1 MTLVIA
7 NPVNSTVPI
16 CAEVFKK
23 FGTYNP
29 RRLFGVTTLDVV
41 RANTF
46 VSGLFHT
53 DATKTNVTVVGGHS
67 GVTIIPLL
75 SQVSLDFPNL
85 DLIPSVDWFQL
96 HQGAD

>member
-1 MTLVIA
+1 LVIS

-23 FGTYNP
+23 YDMFNP

-46 VSGLFHT
+46 VGELKHVN
-53 DATKTNVTVVGGHS
+53 AAKTNITVIGGHS
-67 GVTIIPLL
+67 GPTIVPLL
-75 SQVSLDFPNL
+75 SQVLLIN
-85 DLIPSVDWFQL
+85 DLIVVWPFILPSRT
-96 HQGAD
+96 